1 VPAALWYWLSAQD
14 SLHANKE
21 EEVSTVTRPPLPSS
35 AQQSLADAV
44 RRHFAVPDQAAASMI
59 LDVLEPRTCRGGDW
73 LFRQGDAGD
82 ALYLLARGR
91 LQAWIDSTEPGQV
104 GQRLLAEIGP
114 GEVVGEIGML
124 AGGQRSAGIRA
135 VRDSLLL
142 RMDAAAFDELG
153 RQRPELI
160 RHIAGGIAARLR
172 DRTAGPAPAG
182 RQVRTITLVPL
193 DGPASVEAL
202 VPRLLAALA
211 PEGPCLL
218 LTASSMRE
226 LGAPEVAD
234 WLATQEDRHR
244 FILYVADAG
253 ETTWSGVALRHADL
267 IVYVAKA
274 GGDPGQRPWE
284 RVLLGAAD
292 GPVARRALV
301 LLHDGA
307 PESLSGTAGWLAA
320 RKVDFHL
327 HLRAG
332 VPGDFDRL
340 TRVLTGRALG
350 LVLGG
355 GAARGFAHLGVYRAL
370 TEAKLAVDWVGGA
383 SIGSAMAAAIAQGA
397 APADMVEAARRAFV
411 DGKPFGDVTLPLLSL
426 LRGRRMDRLISEYL
440 TGDIEDLPLPFF
452 CVSSNLGQGTLQ
464 VHDRGPLGLAVRASA
479 ALPGVFTPA
488 VVNGQLAID
497 GGILDNLPVDL
508 MRGRPVGRVVA
519 VDVTSRNDYAVDY
532 AAVPSPW
539 AVLAGRY
546 LPFARRYR
554 VPGFMSLLLKAT
566 EIGTMADVRAAG
578 ERADLLIRPPVSRFS
593 LTDVRSFDEIVRVG
607 YDDARQAIAAWQA
620 KPAPL

>member
-1 VPAALWYWLSAQD
+1 VIG
-14 SLHANKE
+14 
-21 EEVSTVTRPPLPSS
+21 TPLPAT
-35 AQQSLADAV
+35 AQQSLEDAV

-59 LDVLEPRTCRGGDW
+59 LAALEPVACRGGDW
-73 LFRQGDAGD
+73 LFRQGDEGD

-91 LQAWIDSTEPGQV
+91 LQAWIDAAEPGAG

-114 GEVVGEIGML
+114 GEIVGEIGML
-124 AGGQRSAGIRA
+124 AGGQRSASIRA

-142 RMDAAAFDELG
+142 RMDAAAFDQLG

-182 RQVRTITLVPL
+182 RPVRTIALVPL
-193 DGPASVEAL
+193 DGPASAEAL
-202 VPRLLAALA
+202 APRLLDALA

-218 LTASSMRE
+218 LTAGRMGV
-226 LGAPEVAD
+226 LGAPAGEWGPAAGRRAEISPELVD

-244 FILYVADAG
+244 FVLYVADAG
-253 ETTWSGVALRHADL
+253 ETAWSDLALRHADL
-267 IVYVAKA
+267 IVLVANA
-274 GGDPGQRPWE
+274 AGDPGQRPWE
-284 RVLLGAAD
+284 RALLGGTG

-301 LLHDGA
+301 LLRDGA
-307 PESLSGTAGWLAA
+307 PESLSGTAAWLAA
-320 RKVDFHL
+320 RDVDFHL

-332 VPGDFDRL
+332 VPCDFDRL
-340 TRVLTGRALG
+340 ARVLAGRALG

-370 TEAKLAVDWVGGA
+370 TEAKLDVDWVGGA

-397 APADMVEAARRAFV
+397 APDELLAAARRAFV
-411 DGKPFGDVTLPLLSL
+411 DGKPFSDVTLPLLSL
-426 LRGRRMDRLISEYL
+426 LRGRRMDKLIREYL
-440 TGDIEDLPLPFF
+440 TGDIEDLPVPFF
-452 CVSSNLGQGTLQ
+452 CVSSNLGQGTVQ
-464 VHDRGPLGLAVRASA
+464 VHERGPLGLAVRASA

-488 VVNGQLAID
+488 VINGQLAID

-508 MRGRPVGRVVA
+508 MRRRPVGRVVA
-519 VDVTSRNDYAVDY
+519 VDVTSRNTYAVDY
-532 AAVPSPW
+532 EAVPSPW

-578 ERADLLIRPPVSRFS
+578 QRADLLIRPPVARFS
-593 LTDVRSFDEIVRVG
+593 LTDVRSFDEIVKVG
-607 YDDARQAIAAWQA
+607 YEDAQRAITEWQA
-620 KPAPL
+620 TPARL